1 MDLIT
6 LIILFVAAILGSSLN
21 AVAGGGGFIS
31 YPSLIFCNIPPINA
45 NGISTVALWPGN
57 ITSAIAYKK
66 DIKLSVRFILYF
78 IIAISLGGF
87 FGAYLFLNT
96 TPKFFSY
103 LVPFFLLFT
112 WLLFVFSNKLR
123 NYFSTNADNFSL
135 VKPNFLHI
143 VCIFFIGI
151 YGGYFGAGLGMIL
164 LSAFSLIGLK
174 NLNEMNG
181 IKVILVSFNNGIA
194 AFTYIFSGIIIWQ
207 YTLVMLAGALIG
219 GFYGAKLTKQIK
231 QENLRYFIIS
241 IGAIITVIF
250 FYKQYFENF
259 I

>member
-1 MDLIT
+1 MDLVT
-6 LIILFVAAILGSSLN
+6 FSILFSAAIVGSSLN

-57 ITSAIAYKK
+57 ITSAIAYKS
-66 DIKLSVRFILYF
+66 DLNLSVKFIVYF

-87 FGAYLFLNT
+87 IGAYLFLIT
-96 TPKFFSY
+96 TSKVFSNF
-103 LVPFFLLFT
+103 VPFFLLFT

-123 NYFSTNADNFSL
+123 DFLSTNTRNFNFL
-135 VKPNFLHI
+135 KPNYYHI
-143 VCIFFIGI
+143 VCMFLIGI
-151 YGGYFGAGLGMIL
+151 YGGYFGAGLGMIIL
-164 LSAFSLIGLK
+164 TVFSLIGLK

-207 YTLVMLAGALIG
+207 NTLVMIAGALIG
-219 GFYGAKLTKQIK
+219 GFYGAKLTRQIK
-231 QENLRYFIIS
+231 QESLRTFIII
-241 IGAIITVIF
+241 IGAITTVIF
-250 FYKQYFENF
+250 FYKQYFL
-259 I
+259 

>member
-1 MDLIT
+1 MDLVT
-6 LIILFVAAILGSSLN
+6 FIILFLAAIVGSSLN

-31 YPSLIFCNIPPINA
+31 YPSLIFCNIPLINA

-66 DIKLSVRFILYF
+66 DIKLSVKFILYF
-78 IIAISLGGF
+78 IIVISVGGF
-87 FGAYLFLNT
+87 VGAYLFLNT
-96 TPKFFSY
+96 TSEVFSNF
-103 LVPFFLLFT
+103 VPFFLLFT

-123 NYFSTNADNFSL
+123 NYFSTNTTDFSF
-135 VKPNFLHI
+135 VKPNYLHI
-143 VCIFFIGI
+143 VCMFFIGI
-151 YGGYFGAGLGMIL
+151 YGGYFGAGLGMIIL
-164 LSAFSLIGLK
+164 TAFSLIGLK

-194 AFTYIFSGIIIWQ
+194 AFAYIFSGIVTWQ

-219 GFYGAKLTKQIK
+219 GFYGAKLTRQIK
-231 QENLRYFIIS
+231 QETLRYFIIL

-250 FYKQYFENF
+250 FYKRFF
-259 I
+259 S

>member
-6 LIILFVAAILGSSLN
+6 LIILFFAAILGSSLN

-31 YPSLIFCNIPPINA
+31 YPSLILCNIAPLNA

-57 ITSAIAYKK
+57 ITSAIAFKK
-66 DIKLSVRFILYF
+66 DIQLSVEFILYF
-78 IIAISLGGF
+78 IVSISLGGF
-87 FGAYLFLNT
+87 AGAYLFLNT
-96 TPKFFSY
+96 DSKVFSY
-103 LVPFFLLFT
+103 FVPFFLLFT
-112 WLLFVFSNKLR
+112 WLLFVFSNTLR
-123 NYFSTNADNFSL
+123 NYFISNSTNFSFIR
-135 VKPNFLHI
+135 PNYLHI
-143 VCIFFIGI
+143 VFMFFIGI

-164 LSAFSLIGLK
+164 LTAFSLIGLK

-207 YTLVMLAGALIG
+207 HTLVMLAGALIG
-219 GFYGAKLTKQIK
+219 GFYGAKLTRQIK
-231 QENLRYFIIS
+231 QETLRYFIIL

-250 FYKQYFENF
+250 FYKQFF
-259 I
+259 S